1 MTLSLLVTFSDSITS
16 IYGDP
21 RFRLANEDPR
31 SPDWTLMVTKVQL
44 QDDGDYRCEML
55 SLSRELQM
63 CCRNTVSFP
72 N

>member
-44 QDDGDYRCEML
+44 QDDGDYRCDM
-55 SLSRELQM
+55 
-63 CCRNTVSFP
+63 
-72 N
+72 